1 MIRKNKRRTQQQEIT
16 QADYLKCPDP
26 IGTLPP
32 EVQKRFVE
40 EFRKL
45 QQAKQ
50 AGRHE

>member
-1 MIRKNKRRTQQQEIT
+1 MIRKNKRITQQREIT

-40 EFRKL
+40 EFRKVQL
-45 QQAKQ
+45 ARQVE
-50 AGRHE
+50 RHE